1 MASPR
6 SPSELLHLLR
16 IKGVASAD
24 ALAGAAGT
32 TEDEVAAQ
40 LAQLASSGLV
50 EWRDGALPG
59 WRLCPIGEKAD
70 DDALAEE
77 GEAEG
82 FRQTMAGVHRRFL
95 ELNGEVLAVCTDWQ
109 LVGARGPAPAPN
121 DHGDER
127 YDAEVIARLGDLHR
141 QAEDLLETLISLAGR
156 FGHYRRRL
164 QAAVQRVQAGE
175 RDWFTRPLLDSVH
188 QVWFELHQDLLLTLG
203 IDRGDEEAGARRVGE
218 GLDRERGA
226 GPG

>member
-1 MASPR
+1 MACPR
-6 SPSELLHLLR
+6 SPSERLHLLR
-16 IKGVASAD
+16 IKGVASAEV
-24 ALAGAAGT
+24 LAGAAGA
-32 TEDEVAAQ
+32 TEDEVVAQ
-40 LAQLASSGLV
+40 LAQLASSGLI

-82 FRQTMAGVHRRFL
+82 FRQAVAAAHRRFL

-109 LVGARGPAPAPN
+109 LVGARGPAPVPN

-141 QAEDLLETLISLAGR
+141 RAEDLLETLTGVASR

-164 QAAVQRVQAGE
+164 REAVQRVQAGE

-203 IDRGDEEAGARRVGE
+203 IDRGDEETGARPYGGVT
-218 GLDRERGA
+218 
-226 GPG
+226 